1 MPLITSQ
8 PCARHSIPDSVL
20 EANSLKVS
28 SDMEWENEW
37 NHSGL
42 ASGLT
47 PEEYKAKKQERLL
60 KKLSR
65 NIQAEVQRAN
75 VENSKLGKQDFNEMI
90 QEISGKQ

>member
-8 PCARHSIPDSVL
+8 PSERQNIPDSVL

-37 NHSGL
+37 NHTGL

-47 PEEYKAKKQERLL
+47 PEVELQQYINIIVKRNSNEIL
-60 KKLSR
+60 KG
-65 NIQAEVQRAN
+65 EVN
-75 VENSKLGKQDFNEMI
+75 
-90 QEISGKQ
+90 

>member
-8 PCARHSIPDSVL
+8 PCSRHNIPDSVL

-28 SDMEWENEW
+28 RDMEWENEW

-47 PEEYKAKKQERLL
+47 PVVQYIYCSIENYLL
-60 KKLSR
+60 IFRFVS
-65 NIQAEVQRAN
+65 
-75 VENSKLGKQDFNEMI
+75 NE
-90 QEISGKQ
+90 GRG